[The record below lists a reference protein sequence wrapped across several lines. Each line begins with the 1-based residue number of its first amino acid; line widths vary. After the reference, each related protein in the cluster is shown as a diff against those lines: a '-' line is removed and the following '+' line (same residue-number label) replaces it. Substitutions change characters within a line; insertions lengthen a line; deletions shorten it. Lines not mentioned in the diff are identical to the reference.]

1 MDGIIIK
8 GARENNL
15 QNVSIQLPK
24 NKLTVFTGV
33 SGSGKSSLVFD
44 TIGAESQRQ
53 LNETYDSFIRHRLP
67 HYGQPNVEKIEN
79 LNVSIIINQ
88 KRIGGNA
95 RSTVGTATD
104 IYSLLRL
111 LFSRVGQ
118 PLVGESGM
126 FSFNNPKGMCP
137 HCEGLGKVNSIDIT
151 RLLDKNKS
159 LNEGAILFPSF
170 QPGSH
175 RWTRY
180 VWSGYFANDKKIKD
194 YTKEERELLLYA
206 TPHKPKHPQRQWG
219 KTMQYEGIVPRIER
233 TFLKRESKEYLRN
246 KEGIEKIIV
255 QTPCPVCKGARLSKK
270 VLQCR
275 INKLNIADCTAL
287 QIDELIAFLQTI
299 KIDKMKNVVQ
309 ETISKLQHLVNIG
322 LSYLSLDRETASLS
336 GGESQRIK
344 MVKHLGSSLTGLIFI
359 FDEPSTGLHPSDVH
373 RLNKLMLQLRD
384 KGNTIL
390 VVEHDQDVIAIAD
403 HIVDMGPEAGRMG
416 GTVVYQGD
424 LEGLK
429 KSDGLTGQFF
439 RQKHPLNLS
448 PKKPTAYLP
457 IKNAR
462 LHNLKNVSVA
472 IPQGVLTVVTGVA
485 GSGKSSLINKVLPT
499 QYPEARLI
507 DQGALTGSRRSHLA
521 SYSGIFDTI
530 RTLFSKTNKVSA
542 SLFSANSEGGCPA
555 CKGLGTV
562 SLDLAFMDAVEET
575 CDVCGGTGYRNE
587 ALQYRLR
594 EKNIYEVLRMTVAE
608 ARTFFTETD
617 IDTVLNKLVK
627 TGLGYITLGQPL
639 SSFSGGERQR
649 LKLATE
655 LEDEGVL
662 YIFDE
667 PTTGL
672 HPSDVQKLMAIFT
685 GLVARGNT
693 VIIIEHN
700 LDVIGYADWVIDIGP
715 GAGSNG
721 GQVVFEGTLQQLLKS
736 KNSVTAKCL
745 LNYIGKQ

>member
-1 MDGIIIK
+1 MNDIIIK

-33 SGSGKSSLVFD
+33 SGSGKSSLVFE

-111 LFSRVGQ
+111 LFSRIGEPQ
-118 PLVGESGM
+118 VGESSM

-137 HCEGLGKVNSIDIT
+137 NCEGLGKVNSVDIT

-170 QPGSH
+170 QPDSH

-180 VWSGYFANDKKIKD
+180 VWSGYFDNDKKIKD

-206 TPHKPKHPQRQWG
+206 APHKPKHPQRQWG
-219 KTMQYEGIVPRIER
+219 KTMEYEGIIPRIER

-255 QTPCPVCKGARLSKK
+255 QAPCPVCKGARLSKK

-275 INKLNIADCTAL
+275 INKLNIADCAAL

-299 KIDKMKNVVQ
+299 TIDKMKNVVQ
-309 ETISKLQHLVNIG
+309 ETINKLQHLVGIG
-322 LSYLSLDRETASLS
+322 LSYLSLNRETGSLS

-390 VVEHDQDVIAIAD
+390 VVEHDHDVIAIAD
-403 HIVDMGPEAGRMG
+403 HIVDMGPEAGRQG

-424 LEGLK
+424 LDGLK
-429 KSDGLTGQFF
+429 RSEGLTGQFF
-439 RQKHPLNLS
+439 RQKHPLNTV
-448 PKKPTAYLP
+448 PKKPTGYLP
-457 IKNAR
+457 VKNAR
-462 LHNLKNVSVA
+462 LHNLRNVSVS

-485 GSGKSSLINKVLPT
+485 GSGKSSLINKVLPM

-530 RTLFSKTNKVSA
+530 RTLFSKANKVSA

-575 CDVCGGTGYRNE
+575 CDVCGGTGYRE
-587 ALQYRLR
+587 EVLQYRLR
-594 EKNIYEVLRMTVAE
+594 GKNIYEVLRTTVAE
-608 ARTFFTETD
+608 AGSFFTETA
-617 IDTVLNKLVK
+617 IDAVVNKLVK

-685 GLVARGNT
+685 GLVEKGNT

-721 GQVVFEGTLQQLLKS
+721 GQVVFEGNLQQLLKS

-745 LNYIGKQ
+745 LNYIRQQ